1 MKLFEPIHIG
11 KMSLKN
17 RIAMAAM
24 NPQGGGL
31 LEPDGRL
38 SQRGIDYY
46 LTRAKGGAGL
56 LVIGTANVNRG
67 TAPSLDTYFP
77 CAMMADHRMY
87 VARLSQLA
95 EAAHDYGT
103 KVAISL
109 AAGAGPPA
117 TLTTEQIE
125 GLLKA
130 YGAAAGIARSAGL
143 DAIELNGHLGGLPD
157 QFMTSLWNQRTDEY
171 GGDLDGK
178 MKFPAGIIQAVKAG
192 AGADFPVIY
201 KYGLIHDIDGGREEE
216 EGIEIA
222 RRLEQAGADAL
233 DVDAGCWQTFHLVHA
248 PTTQPPGV
256 NVPMAEKAKAVVKIP
271 VIAVGKLGDPVLAE
285 SVLQEGR
292 GDIVMIGR
300 PLLADPEWPI
310 KVREGRF
317 EDIRPCIGCFEGCM
331 GRGGKTLSCAV
342 NPATGQE
349 RELVLEPAAE
359 KKTVLVV
366 GGGPGGMEAARVAT
380 LRGHKVTLW
389 EKGDALGGNLIPAAV
404 PEFKQ
409 EYGNFVKYL
418 ATQMEK
424 LGVDVEL
431 GKEATVEQIQK
442 MDPEVIFIA
451 TGTTPIIPEIPGIE
465 NGKAGSATDV
475 LLGIKEAGESVV
487 VLGGGI
493 VGCETALY
501 LAQQG
506 KKVTIVEILD
516 GVARDMFFVNRTH
529 MLELLADNGVQIL
542 TQTRVAEITDEGVVI
557 EDKDYKRTAID
568 VDTVAIALGLSP
580 NRELEE
586 ALKDTVPETYAIG
599 DCVGPRKVI
608 DAVWEGFR
616 FARLV

>member
-1 MKLFEPIHIG
+1 MKLFEPINIG
-11 KMSLKN
+11 KMYLKN

-31 LEPDGRL
+31 IEPDGRL
-38 SQRGIDYY
+38 SQQGIDYY
-46 LTRAKGGAGL
+46 LARAKGGAGL

-67 TAPSLDTYFP
+67 TAPSLDTNFP

-87 VARLSQLA
+87 IARLGQLA

-103 KVAISL
+103 KVAISFG
-109 AAGAGPPA
+109 AGAGPPA
-117 TLTTEQIE
+117 TLSIEQIE

-130 YGAAAGIARSAGL
+130 YGAAAGMARSAGL
-143 DAIELNGHLGGLPD
+143 DAIEVNGHLGGVPD

-171 GGDLDGK
+171 GGDLDGR
-178 MKFPAGIIQAVKAG
+178 MKFPAGIIAAIKAG

-201 KYGLIHDIDGGREEE
+201 KYGLIHDVAGGREAE
-216 EGIEIA
+216 EGVEIA
-222 RRLEQAGADAL
+222 GRLEQAGADAL

-256 NVPMAEKAKAVVKIP
+256 NVPMAEKAKAVVNIP

-300 PLLADPEWPI
+300 PLLADPEWPT
-310 KVREGRF
+310 KVKEGKF

-331 GRGGKTLSCAV
+331 GRSGKNISCAV
-342 NPATGQE
+342 NPMTGME
-349 RELVLEPAAE
+349 KELALEPATK

-366 GGGPGGMEAARVAT
+366 GGGPGGMEAARVAS

-409 EYGNFVKYL
+409 EYGTFIRYL
-418 ATQMEK
+418 ATQMAK
-424 LGVDVEL
+424 LGVAMEL
-431 GKEATVEQIQK
+431 GREATVENIQK
-442 MDPEVIFIA
+442 MGPDVIFIA
-451 TGTTPIIPEIPGIE
+451 TGSTPIIPDIPGIDK
-465 NGKAGSATDV
+465 GKVGSATDV
-475 LLGIKEAGESVV
+475 LLGAKEAGKSVV

-493 VGCETALY
+493 IGCETALY

-506 KKVTIVEILD
+506 KKVSIVEILD
-516 GVARDMFFVNRTH
+516 SVARDMFFVNRTH
-529 MLELLADNGVQIL
+529 MLELLADNGVEIL
-542 TQTRVAEITDEGVVI
+542 TQTSVAEITDDGVVI
-557 EDKDYKRTAID
+557 VDKDYKRTALET
-568 VDTVAIALGLSP
+568 DTVVIALGLSS
-580 NRELEE
+580 NKELEE
-586 ALKDTVPETYAIG
+586 ALKDTVAETYAIG